1 MKAALA
7 GVWGLWVLTAC
18 SAPAP
23 VAPRLSATATLGEPN
38 AGSFVVADRLRGKV
52 AVLDFWASWCE
63 DCRKT
68 VPQIARLAAAFEHD
82 GLVVVGVN
90 EGDKLDEVQR
100 SAAELGISYP
110 IALDPELRFSDSLGT
125 TGLPILLVVDRDGT
139 IVHRARHV
147 DEATL
152 AVIRSLL
159 HP

>member
-1 MKAALA
+1 VRAALLA
-7 GVWGLWVLTAC
+7 LVAC
-18 SAPAP
+18 SAPATQI
-23 VAPRLSATATLGEPN
+23 APRLPPTATLGEPDKPP
-38 AGSFVVADRLRGKV
+38 FVVADRLRGKV

-68 VPQIARLAAAFEHD
+68 VPQIARLAAAFQSD

-90 EGDKLDEVQR
+90 EGDSLADVQR
-100 SAAELGISYP
+100 SAGELGISYP
-110 IALDPELRFSDSLGT
+110 IALDPELAFSGSLGT
-125 TGLPILLVVDRDGT
+125 TALPILLVVDRDGN

-152 AVIRSLL
+152 AIIRSLL